1 MSYFSAECVDQMHEI
16 ELVNVIVDIFMRS
29 EALSNLEAICI
40 IVLSK
45 LSNEFDRISC
55 FLNPGIIAKL
65 VNSLGYVF
73 LKIYPTLVY
82 F

>member
-1 MSYFSAECVDQMHEI
+1 MQYILILLAECVDQMHEI

-29 EALSNLEAICI
+29 EALTDLEAVCI

-65 VNSLGYVF
+65 VNSLG
-73 LKIYPTLVY
+73 
-82 F
+82 